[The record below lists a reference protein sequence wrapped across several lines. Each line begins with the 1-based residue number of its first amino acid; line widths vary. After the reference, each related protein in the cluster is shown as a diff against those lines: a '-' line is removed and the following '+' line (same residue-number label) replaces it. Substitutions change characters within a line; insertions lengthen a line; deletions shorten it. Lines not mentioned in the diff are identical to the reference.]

1 MIKVRE
7 LSKEYKIV
15 QRDAGL
21 KGALKSLF
29 KRKYITKEAVKGI
42 SFDIS
47 KGEMVGYI
55 GANGAGKSTTIK
67 MLCGI
72 LTPTNGTVLVND
84 IIPYEDRMN
93 NALQI
98 GAVFGQRTQ
107 LFWDIP
113 VRESYDL
120 LRHIYNIPKEQYEE
134 TLELFTKVL
143 NLSPLLSIPVRQ
155 LSLGQKMR
163 CELAAAFL
171 HRPDVVYLDEPTIG
185 LDIAVKVRIR
195 EFIKEMNR
203 KWGTTVILTTH
214 DMQDIEEIC
223 SRVIIIN
230 EGVILYDGD
239 LQSIKSK
246 FGHKRMIH
254 FDLEYDIEP
263 SLPKELNGIAQITSY
278 DNETRKLTL
287 SVESKDTPVASIIS
301 IMMNNYK
308 VSDLTIS
315 EPKIETIV
323 EEIFNRGL

>member
-93 NALQI
+93 NAIQI